1 MLSVAEVQAIVAE
14 AHKLHR
20 IVTAHVL
27 EGPGLAIA
35 LALQVMQASTAKA
48 GVELGMSPL
57 GILRQKAPAD
67 LWAVR
72 GDPTQSLHLLG
83 KPIYVMARGD
93 RVR

>member
-35 LALQVMQASTAKA
+35 LALQVMQAATAKA

-57 GILRQKAPAD
+57 GILRQT
-67 LWAVR
+67 LR
-72 GDPTQSLHLLG
+72 PTSGRCEATQLSPCTCSG
-83 KPIYVMARGD
+83 SRSM
-93 RVR
+93 